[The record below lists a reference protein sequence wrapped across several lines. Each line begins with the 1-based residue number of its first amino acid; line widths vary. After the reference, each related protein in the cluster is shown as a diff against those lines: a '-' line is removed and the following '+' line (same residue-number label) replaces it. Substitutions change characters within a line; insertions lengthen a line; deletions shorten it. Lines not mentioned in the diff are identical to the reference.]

1 MRWTLNITLAA
12 EVLVALLWTVA
23 MWTETG
29 SSGIAVL
36 GWFAVVVIVY
46 GVCFLTGSIIAW
58 RSPALR
64 RLAGIVM
71 IVPLIGMFTP
81 YLLRTLSGGA
91 IELHIIW
98 RVAVTLILAG
108 FFLALLMPRA
118 TAKRLPQLLFRSRV
132 LNLAVVGVLVVAWC
146 SLVFAGTWL
155 LTDSGQD
162 ALRHADRTSNGMAT
176 ALAVLA
182 ASAYLL
188 MIGAGSVVSGA
199 WGWLGLM
206 GGVEGARRRIHVV
219 QLVGALPGILV
230 AAATWAWL
238 IAQR

>member
-1 MRWTLNITLAA
+1 MRWILNITLAA

-36 GWFAVVVIVY
+36 GWFAVVVVVY
-46 GVCFLTGSIIAW
+46 GVCFLIGSVIAW
-58 RSPALR
+58 RCPPLR
-64 RLAGIVM
+64 RRAGIVM
-71 IVPLIGMFTP
+71 VVPLVGLFTP
-81 YLLRTLSGGA
+81 YALRTLTGGA
-91 IELHIIW
+91 IELHIVW
-98 RVAVTLILAG
+98 RVAVTLLLAG
-108 FFLALLMPRA
+108 FCIALLRPRA
-118 TAKRLPQLLFRSRV
+118 TAKRLPRLLFRSRG
-132 LNLAVVGVLVVAWC
+132 LNLAVVGVLVVAWF
-146 SLVFAGTWL
+146 SLVLAGVWL
-155 LTDSGQD
+155 LTDPGQD

-176 ALAVLA
+176 AFAVLA

-206 GGVEGARRRIHVV
+206 GGVEGARRRIHLV
-219 QLVGALPGILV
+219 QLVGALPGIMV